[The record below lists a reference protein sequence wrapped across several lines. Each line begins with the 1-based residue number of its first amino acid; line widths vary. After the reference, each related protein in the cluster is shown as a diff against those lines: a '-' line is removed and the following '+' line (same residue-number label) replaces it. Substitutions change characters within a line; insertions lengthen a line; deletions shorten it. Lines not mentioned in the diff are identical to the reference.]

1 MRGTMKSSVKNS
13 KIKLLVVFAVI
24 MLVSVI
30 GIFYVKNYM
39 SYSTFKKSDA
49 NSERVVTQKMF
60 SDYTGQL
67 KLYNYQGEEIVKN
80 WLTERISKINQAK
93 AVIVHLWAS
102 WCDPCINELPE
113 LIDYLKTN
121 EKQIKSGE
129 LVIVL
134 ISLDYESADI
144 TKFLK
149 SFNELNNPDYFQIWD
164 KNTELQKYLKIDRLP
179 STVIFYNNDQ
189 TERFLT
195 VVDWKKFKLK
205 F

>member
-1 MRGTMKSSVKNS
+1 MKNSAKNS

-24 MLVSVI
+24 MLVSVV

-49 NSERVVTQKMF
+49 YAETVVTQKMF
-60 SDYTGQL
+60 SGYTGQL
-67 KLYNYQGEEIVKN
+67 KLYNYQGEEIPKN
-80 WLTERISKINQAK
+80 WLTERISKINQAE

-134 ISLDYESADI
+134 ISLDYESPDI

>member
-1 MRGTMKSSVKNS
+1 MNTSNSKVINS
-13 KIKLLVVFAVI
+13 KIKLLVVFLVI
-24 MLVSVI
+24 MLISVI

-49 NSERVVTQKMF
+49 YTEKIITHKMF
-60 SDYTGQL
+60 FDYASQL
-67 KLYNYQGEEIVKN
+67 KLYNYQGEELSQSQHANQI
-80 WLTERISKINQAK
+80 TKINQAN

-113 LIDYLKTN
+113 LIDYLKLN

-129 LVIVL
+129 LAIVL
-134 ISLDYESADI
+134 VSLDYESPDI

-164 KNTELQKYLKIDRLP
+164 KNTELQKYLNIDRLP
-179 STVIFYNNDQ
+179 STVVFYNNDQ

-195 VVDWKKFKLK
+195 VVNWKKFKLK

>member
-1 MRGTMKSSVKNS
+1 MKNS

-39 SYSTFKKSDA
+39 SYSTFKKSDVYTEA
-49 NSERVVTQKMF
+49 PTTQKMF
-60 SDYTGQL
+60 LDYTSQL
-67 KLYNYQGEEIVKN
+67 SLYSYQGEAIPKAAS
-80 WLTERISKINQAK
+80 LERISKINQAK
-93 AVIVHLWAS
+93 AVIVHMWAS

-113 LIDYLKTN
+113 LIDYLKAH

-129 LVIVL
+129 LAIVL
-134 ISLDYESADI
+134 VSLDYESPDI

-149 SFNELNNPDYFQIWD
+149 SFNELNNPDYFQVWD
-164 KNTELQKYLKIDRLP
+164 KNTELQKYLRIDRLP
-179 STVIFYNNDQ
+179 STVVFYNNDQ

>member
-1 MRGTMKSSVKNS
+1 MKNS

-39 SYSTFKKSDA
+39 SYSTFKKSDVYA
-49 NSERVVTQKMF
+49 EALITQKIF
-60 SDYTGQL
+60 LDYTIQL
-67 KLYNYQGEEIVKN
+67 SLYSYQGEAIPKAQ
-80 WLTERISKINQAK
+80 LSERISKINQAK

-113 LIDYLKTN
+113 LIDYIKAN

-129 LVIVL
+129 LAIVL
-134 ISLDYESADI
+134 VSLDYESPDI
-144 TKFLK
+144 VKFLK
-149 SFNELNNPDYFQIWD
+149 SFNELNNPDCFQIWD
-164 KNTELQKYLKIDRLP
+164 KNTELQKYLRIDRLP
-179 STVIFYNNDQ
+179 STVVFYNNDQ

-195 VVDWKKFKLK
+195 VVDWKKFRLK
-205 F
+205 IQN